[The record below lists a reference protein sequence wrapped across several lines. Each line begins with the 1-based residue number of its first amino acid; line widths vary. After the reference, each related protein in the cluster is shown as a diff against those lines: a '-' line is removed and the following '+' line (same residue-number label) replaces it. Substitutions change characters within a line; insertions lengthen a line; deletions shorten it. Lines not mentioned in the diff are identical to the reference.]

1 MKYGHDERGD
11 MTGVEAVG
19 EGISLRVH
27 DVGGI
32 DETTV
37 EFAPGVNVL
46 AGRNATNRTS
56 LLRALMAA
64 LGSDDASLKA
74 DADEGSVELRL
85 DGATYTRRLVRRA
98 DGVALEGSPYL
109 SGDEVDYAESFA
121 FLLETNDAR
130 QAVLSGG
137 RDLRAVLLRPVDTDA
152 IERELRERIEERRE
166 VEDELDRLE
175 GAADR
180 LESARERRDELTD
193 ELETKRERRQ
203 ELQAEMDAE
212 DTGERRDGERAEL
225 LDELNAVRSELGE
238 TRYRLETAR
247 EGLEAAREER
257 ERLRGE
263 LDGVDTPAEN
273 RLEEIDRRVEELR
286 SRRRELDS
294 LVNRLSTV
302 VGFNERMLEGENGLR
317 ELMRH
322 GGSTGGPGE
331 EAVTDGLLP
340 DDTTVCWTCGAEATV
355 DDVGDTLDRLRD
367 LASEKRAERGSVT
380 EELESLADEREELEE
395 HRRRRAELEERLAD
409 AEADVEEREA
419 RAERLETRLE
429 EQESRLKELE
439 SELEHLE
446 ADRDDALAEHQREA
460 TDLEFEIGRLSSEL
474 EDATATVEELEGR
487 VEREAKLRERREALA
502 EEIESLRTRIE
513 TVERDAIESF
523 NEHAEEL
530 LDALEYDN
538 IERIWIE
545 RREPPEGRR
554 DPAARGE
561 FDLHVVRRTDE
572 GVVYEDTVEHLSE
585 SEREVTGLVFA
596 LAGYLT
602 HEVYERVPFV
612 LLDSLESIDSERI
625 ARLVDHFADYA
636 PSVVVALLP
645 EDAAALP
652 DGYER
657 IEAI

>member
-1 MKYGHDERGD
+1 

-19 EGISLRVH
+19 AGISLSVR

-64 LGSDDASLKA
+64 LGSDEVSLKA
-74 DADEGSVELRL
+74 DADEGSVELAL
-85 DGATYTRRLVRRA
+85 DGETYTRRLVRRA
-98 DGVALEGSPYL
+98 GGVTLEGDPYL
-109 SGDEVDYAESFA
+109 AADEVDYAECFA

-130 QAVLSGG
+130 QAVLTGG
-137 RDLRAVLLRPVDTDA
+137 RDLRRVLLRPVDTDA
-152 IERELRERIEERRE
+152 IERELRERVEERRE
-166 VEDELDRLE
+166 VDAELDRLE
-175 GAADR
+175 DAADR
-180 LESARERRDELTD
+180 LERARERRDELAA
-193 ELETKRERRQ
+193 ELESQRERRQ
-203 ELQAEMDAE
+203 ELQAEMDAG
-212 DTGERRDGERAEL
+212 DAGGRLDGERGEL

-238 TRYRLETAR
+238 TRYRLETAS

-257 ERLRGE
+257 ERLRDE
-263 LDGVDTPAEN
+263 LDGIDAPAES
-273 RLEEIDRRVEELR
+273 RLEEIDDRIEELR
-286 SRRRELDS
+286 SRRRELDG

-317 ELMRH
+317 ELVREDAASDRSVDAE
-322 GGSTGGPGE
+322 GG
-331 EAVTDGLLP
+331 AVTDGLLP
-340 DDTTVCWTCGAEATV
+340 EETTVCWTCGTETTA
-355 DDVGDTLDRLRD
+355 DDIGDTLDRLREV
-367 LASEKRAERGSVT
+367 ASEKRAERAAVT
-380 EELESLADEREELEE
+380 DELESLVDERDDLDA
-395 HRRRRAELEERLAD
+395 RRRERAELEERLAD

-419 RAERLETRLE
+419 RAERLETTLD
-429 EQESRLKELE
+429 EQENRLAELE
-439 SELEHLE
+439 SELERLE
-446 ADRDDALAEHQREA
+446 ADRDDTLAEHQREA

-474 EDATATVEELEGR
+474 EDAEATVEELEGQ
-487 VEREAKLRERREALA
+487 VERESELRERRETLTG
-502 EEIESLRTRIE
+502 EIESLRTRIE
-513 TVERDAIESF
+513 TVERDAVESF
-523 NEHAEEL
+523 NEHAQEL
-530 LDALEYDN
+530 LEALEYDN
-538 IERIWIE
+538 IERIWLE
-545 RREPPEGRR
+545 RREPEGPREPT
-554 DPAARGE
+554 DRGE

-602 HEVYERVPFV
+602 HEVHERVPFV

-657 IEAI
+657 IESI